1 MSHESNPK
9 QLSTPNPQEL
19 RDDIV
24 LTRRGID
31 AVLKQGEQA
40 GDLESVQAAV
50 DGLKLKTANNHKLLE
65 KMQAPLRAVR
75 GKNFL
80 GAEEWGQGFGV
91 HVGAPPVIPGYIT
104 AELLNSA

>member
-1 MSHESNPK
+1 
-9 QLSTPNPQEL
+9 
-19 RDDIV
+19 
-24 LTRRGID
+24 
-31 AVLKQGEQA
+31 
-40 GDLESVQAAV
+40 
-50 DGLKLKTANNHKLLE
+50 
-65 KMQAPLRAVR
+65 MQAPLCDVR